1 MKTLFVLTGQLRG
14 FNHSYPTIKKFLE
27 PRFGEVDYLFFYLK
41 ESVLVEDLMPQSKI
55 IHSSFIEKNPVS
67 EVQAEWGVPPKGMA
81 VMMQWYMGYQGKLLA
96 EKYSRDYDYFVRLRP
111 DAFFYEDFK
120 LDLPKPNNNTIL
132 TPNNLEYKGYCDRIA
147 VGDPK
152 AMGNYFNFYHSLCDN
167 PPRKGKHARHNS
179 EQRLKFYLNSID
191 VNIDNTQHIP
201 FCLSTED
208 GLLRYT
214 PGCKVKNLDEYKSK
228 YKSRKPFFYGRDCGK
243 PRVIRPLVR
252 KEDLCI

>member
-1 MKTLFVLTGQLRG
+1 MKTLFILTGQLRG

-27 PRFGEVDYLFFYLK
+27 PHFGEVDYLFFYLK
-41 ESVLVEDLMPQSKI
+41 ESVLVEDLMPQFKI

-132 TPNNLEYKGYCDRIA
+132 TPSNLEYKGYCDRIA
-147 VGDPK
+147 VGSPK
-152 AMGNYFNFYHSLCDN
+152 AMINYFNFYRHLCN
-167 PPRKGKHARHNS
+167 KPPRKNRNRNKNS
-179 EQRLKFYLNSID
+179 EQRLKWYLDSIID
-191 VNIDNTQHIP
+191 VNIDNTQYIP
-201 FCLSTED
+201 FCLATEE
-208 GLLRYT
+208 GLLRYV
-214 PGCKVKNLDEYKSK
+214 PGCKIKNLHEYKSNFK
-228 YKSRKPFFYGRDCGK
+228 RRRFFYGIDCGG
-243 PRVIRPLVR
+243 PRAVKALIK
-252 KEDLCI
+252 KEDLII